1 VLELAILGVLKEQP
15 MHGYELRH
23 YLSFIVGH
31 IWQLSYG
38 TLYPALRRLERRG
51 ELTRQTIRDGKGPAR
66 HVYALTPQGEASFLA
81 MMAEVASPTEIS
93 DPHKFTLRLTF
104 FRYLGREAR
113 LDLLGQRLKFLRE
126 NRESLAEMEEIPSSG
141 LDRYRRALIRFHA
154 DANAEEI
161 AFVERLMHDEASE
174 PEASLDAPSAGQVA
188 GAG

>member
-1 VLELAILGVLKEQP
+1 MLELAILGVLKEQP

-51 ELTRQTIRDGKGPAR
+51 DLTRQTIRDGKGPAK
-66 HVYALTPQGEASFLA
+66 HVYALTAQGEQTFLA

-104 FRYLGREAR
+104 FRYLSREAR
-113 LDLLGQRLKFLRE
+113 LELLGRRLKFLHE
-126 NRESLAEMEEIPSSG
+126 NRESLCEMEQIPSQG
-141 LDRYRRALIRFHA
+141 LDRYRRSLIRFHA

-161 AFVERLMHDEASE
+161 AYIERLMRDEAASE
-174 PEASLDAPSAGQVA
+174 AEGLGPTPAGQAA

>member
-1 VLELAILGVLKEQP
+1 

-51 ELTRQTIRDGKGPAR
+51 ELTRQTIRDGKGPAK
-66 HVYALTPQGEASFLA
+66 HVYALTPQGEQSFLT
-81 MMAEVASPTEIS
+81 MMAEVGSPTEIS

-113 LDLLGQRLKFLRE
+113 LTLLTQRLKFLHE

-141 LDRYRRALIRFHA
+141 LDRFRRSLIRFHA
-154 DANAEEI
+154 HANAEEI
-161 AFVERLMHDEASE
+161 AFVERLMREEATSE
-174 PEASLDAPSAGQVA
+174 EECHGAPMAGRAA

>member
-66 HVYALTPQGEASFLA
+66 HVYALTPQGETSFLS

-174 PEASLDAPSAGQVA
+174 TLACLDSPPAGQVA